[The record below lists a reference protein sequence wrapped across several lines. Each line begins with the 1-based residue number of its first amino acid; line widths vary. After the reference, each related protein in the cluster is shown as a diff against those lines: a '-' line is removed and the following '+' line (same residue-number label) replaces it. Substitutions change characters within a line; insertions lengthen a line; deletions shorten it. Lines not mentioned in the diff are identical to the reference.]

1 MDRQRYS
8 DEDLVEREIEDRTES
23 PESGEDTELQR
34 RSGPDVMRSVDP
46 SPARE
51 RSEAI
56 YGETDIDPR
65 REEQPSAHRAGEDEH
80 L

>member
-1 MDRQRYS
+1 MERNDRDGR
-8 DEDLVEREIEDRTES
+8 DLPKDTEIE
-23 PESGEDTELQR
+23 R
-34 RSGPDVMRSVDP
+34 RAGPDVIRRVDP
-46 SPARE
+46 QPPRGRGE
-51 RSEAI
+51 VV

>member
-1 MDRQRYS
+1 MKILS
-8 DEDLVEREIEDRTES
+8 NERSKIGPSLPTLD
-23 PESGEDTELQR
+23 EDTELQR
-34 RSGPDVMRSVDP
+34 RSGPDVIRSVDP
-46 SPARE
+46 YPARE

-65 REEQPSAHRAGEDEH
+65 REEQPSAHRADEDEH